1 MTQFDRSPVKMSGG
15 QILVR
20 NLQAQGVDRVFGVPG
35 ESYLAVLDAL
45 CDAPDIQMIT
55 CRQEGGAA
63 MMAEADG
70 RLTGRPGVC
79 FVTRGPGATN
89 ASAGVHVAYQA
100 STPMVLFIGQVARA
114 QQDREAFQEIDYRRM
129 FGQMAKWIAQVES
142 PARLGEYVQR
152 AFAVAM
158 SGRPG
163 PVVLALPEDMLRET
177 CEALPPTP
185 PPALPAAAANSHD
198 ILALQQLLAASE
210 RPLLLCGETGW
221 SDAARTQIEAFCEK
235 HAVPVVAAFRCQD
248 RFDNTHPAYIG
259 DCGLG
264 INPSLRRRIEQ
275 ADLVL
280 VMGARLSEIVT
291 QNYEILVAPG
301 AQKLVH
307 IHPSPD
313 ELVTVRQP
321 DIAIACNME
330 PVASQLAKTAPNQ
343 ALLEQRRAWM
353 REARAE
359 YEHWSTPGTIPG
371 DLQYGEIV
379 RYLREQLP
387 ADAIVCNGA
396 GNYSVWVHRYFR
408 YRSARSQLA
417 PISGSMG
424 YGLPAAIAAKL
435 RHPEKPVLCFAGD
448 GCLQMT
454 IQELATA
461 KQFNANIIL
470 LVINNGS
477 YGTIRTHQEKNYPGR
492 VMATELVNPD
502 FTALAAAYGFY
513 SAKVACTEEFYP
525 AFAAAQSAGK
535 PALLELCLPIEALS
549 PSVTLSQLHRKH

>member
-1 MTQFDRSPVKMSGG
+1 MTQSDQPPEILSGG

-20 NLQAQGVDRVFGVPG
+20 RLQAQGVDRIFGVPG

-70 RLTGRPGVC
+70 RLTGRPGIC

-89 ASAGVHVAYQA
+89 ASAGVHVAQQA
-100 STPMVLFIGQVARA
+100 STPMVLFIGQVARD

-129 FGQMAKWIAQVES
+129 FGQVAKWVAQVES
-142 PARLGEYVQR
+142 PARLPEYIDR

-163 PVVLALPEDMLRET
+163 PVVIALPEDMLRESSPYWAPPIST
-177 CEALPPTP
+177 ALPSAA
-185 PPALPAAAANSHD
+185 PAPADLVQLH
-198 ILALQQLLAASE
+198 QLLARSE
-210 RPLLLCGETGW
+210 RPLLLCGESGW
-221 SDAARTQIEAFCEK
+221 SGDARSLLETFCERQ
-235 HAVPVVAAFRCQD
+235 AVPIVAAFRCQD
-248 RFDNTHPAYIG
+248 RFDNSHPAYIG

-264 INPSLRRRIEQ
+264 INPALRQRIEN

-291 QNYEILVAPG
+291 QNYEILTEAG
-301 AQKLVH
+301 SQKMVH
-307 IHPSPD
+307 VHPCPD

-321 DIAIACNME
+321 DIAFAC
-330 PVASQLAKTAPNQ
+330 PVAAVAEGLAMIRTDPER
-343 ALLEQRRAWM
+343 LERRRA
-353 REARAE
+353 RLESARAE
-359 YEHWSTPGTIPG
+359 YEAWSNPGTLPG

-379 RYLREQLP
+379 SYLREQLP
-387 ADAIVCNGA
+387 ADTIICNGA
-396 GNYSVWVHRYFR
+396 GNYSIWVHRYFR
-408 YRSARSQLA
+408 YRRAHTQLA

-435 RHPEKPVLCFAGD
+435 RHPQRDVLCFAGD

-461 KQFNANIIL
+461 RQYSANIIV

-492 VMATELVNPD
+492 VMATDLVNPD
-502 FTALAAAYGFY
+502 FTALASAYGFH
-513 SAKVACTEEFYP
+513 SATITCTEEFYP
-525 AFAAAQSAGK
+525 AFEAARAADQ
-535 PALLELCLPIEALS
+535 PALLELCLPLEALS
-549 PSVTLSQLHRKH
+549 PTVTLSQFQNKT

>member
-1 MTQFDRSPVKMSGG
+1 MTQYDQPPEILSGG

-70 RLTGRPGVC
+70 RLTGRPGVS

-100 STPMVLFIGQVARA
+100 STPMVLFIGQVART

-129 FGQMAKWIAQVES
+129 FGQMTKWVAQVES
-142 PARLGEYVQR
+142 PTRLTEYVQR

-163 PVVLALPEDMLRET
+163 PVVIALPEDMLRET
-177 CEALPPTP
+177 CEVSPLTSPAA
-185 PPALPAAAANSHD
+185 PPASAPARQD
-198 ILALQQLLAASE
+198 IAALQQLLDESE

-221 SDAARTQIEAFCEK
+221 SDEARTGITAFCET
-235 HAVPVVAAFRCQD
+235 HRVPAVAAFRCQD
-248 RFDNTHPAYIG
+248 RFDNSHPAYIG

-264 INPSLRRRIEQ
+264 INPALRQRIEQ

-280 VMGARLSEIVT
+280 AMGARLSEIVT
-291 QNYEILVAPG
+291 QNYEILVSPG
-301 AQKLVH
+301 TQKLVH
-307 IHPSPD
+307 VHPCPD

-321 DIAIACNME
+321 DIAIACAIG
-330 PVASQLAKTAPNQ
+330 PVASLLAETTPNQ
-343 ALLEQRRAWM
+343 ALLEKRHSRLK
-353 REARAE
+353 EARAE
-359 YEHWSTPGTIPG
+359 YEAWSTPGTIPG
-371 DLQYGEIV
+371 ELQYGEIV
-379 RYLREQLP
+379 RNLREQLP
-387 ADAIVCNGA
+387 TDSIICNGA

-408 YRSARSQLA
+408 YRSPHSQLA

-435 RHPEKPVLCFAGD
+435 RHPGKQVLCFAGD

-461 KQFNANIIL
+461 KQFGANIIL
-470 LVINNGS
+470 LVINNSS

-492 VMATELVNPD
+492 VMATELINPD
-502 FTALAAAYGFY
+502 FTVLAAAYGFY
-513 SAKVACTEEFYP
+513 SAKIERTEDFYP
-525 AFAAAQSAGK
+525 AFATAQKSNK

-549 PSVTLSQLHRKH
+549 PSVTLTQLQSKA

>member
-1 MTQFDRSPVKMSGG
+1 MTQIDQSPVTLSGG
-15 QILVR
+15 QILVKS
-20 NLQAQGVDRVFGVPG
+20 LQAQEVDRVFGVPG

-70 RLTGRPGVC
+70 RLSGKPGVC

-142 PARLGEYVQR
+142 PARLAEYVNR

-163 PVVLALPEDMLRET
+163 PVVIALPEDMLREACAFSPIAKT
-177 CEALPPTP
+177 CALPVAAPTQ
-185 PPALPAAAANSHD
+185 HD
-198 ILALQQLLAASE
+198 LAELKRLLEQSE
-210 RPLLLCGETGW
+210 RPLLLCGESGW
-221 SDAARTQIEAFCEK
+221 SDEARPLIETFCEK
-235 HAVPVVAAFRCQD
+235 HGVPAVAAFRCQD
-248 RFDNTHPAYIG
+248 RFDNSHPAYIG

-264 INPSLRRRIEQ
+264 VNPSLRRHIDQ

-291 QNYEILVAPG
+291 QNYQILVG
-301 AQKLVH
+301 SGSQKLVH
-307 IHPSPD
+307 VHPCPD

-321 DIAIACNME
+321 DIAMACAIA
-330 PVASQLAKTAPNQ
+330 PVAE
-343 ALLEQRRAWM
+343 ALTSIAANPMLMERRRA
-353 REARAE
+353 RLENARAE
-359 YEHWSTPGTIPG
+359 YEAWSSPGTIPG

-387 ADAIVCNGA
+387 ADAIICNGA
-396 GNYSVWVHRYFR
+396 GNYSIWIHRYFR
-408 YRSARSQLA
+408 YRNAHTQLA

-435 RHPEKPVLCFAGD
+435 RFPNRDVLCLAGD

-461 KQFNANIIL
+461 RQYGANIIV

-477 YGTIRTHQEKNYPGR
+477 YGTIRTHQERNYPGR
-492 VMATELVNPD
+492 VMATDLLNPD
-502 FTALAAAYGFY
+502 FAALATAYGFQ
-513 SAKVACTEEFYP
+513 SSTIRNTEEFYP
-525 AFAAAQSAGK
+525 AFEAARAAKK
-535 PALLELCLPIEALS
+535 PVLLELCLPLEALS
-549 PSVTLSQLHRKH
+549 PSVTLSQLHNKN

>member
-1 MTQFDRSPVKMSGG
+1 MTQIDQPPEMLSGG

-20 NLQAQGVDRVFGVPG
+20 SLQAQGVDRVFGVPG

-70 RLTGRPGVC
+70 RLADRPGVC
-79 FVTRGPGATN
+79 LVTRGPGATN

-100 STPMVLFIGQVARA
+100 STPMVLFIGQVART

-129 FGQMAKWIAQVES
+129 FGQIAKWVAQVES
-142 PARLGEYVQR
+142 PARLAEYVDR

-163 PVVLALPEDMLRET
+163 PVVIALPEDMLRESCAFHPNQKT
-177 CEALPPTP
+177 S
-185 PPALPAAAANSHD
+185 ALPAAAPTPQHLA
-198 ILALQQLLAASE
+198 ALQRLLEQSE
-210 RPLLLCGETGW
+210 RPLLLCGESGW
-221 SDAARTQIEAFCEK
+221 SDEARALVEAFCEK
-235 HAVPVVAAFRCQD
+235 HAVPAVAAFRCQD

-264 INPSLRRRIEQ
+264 INPSLRQHIEG

-291 QNYEILVAPG
+291 QNYTILVEPG

-307 IHPSPD
+307 VHPGPD

-321 DIAIACNME
+321 DVAMACAIE
-330 PVASQLAKTAPNQ
+330 PLAEALADIPVNPG
-343 ALLEQRRAWM
+343 LLEGRRA
-353 REARAE
+353 RLEKARAE
-359 YEHWSTPGTIPG
+359 YEAWSTPAAIPG

-379 RYLREQLP
+379 DYLREHLP
-387 ADAIVCNGA
+387 ADAIICNGA
-396 GNYSVWVHRYFR
+396 GNYSIWVHRYFR
-408 YRSARSQLA
+408 YRADQAQLA

-424 YGLPAAIAAKL
+424 YGLPAAITAKL
-435 RHPEKPVLCFAGD
+435 RHPDRDVLCFAGD

-454 IQELATA
+454 VQELATA
-461 KQFNANIIL
+461 RQYGANIIV

-477 YGTIRTHQEKNYPGR
+477 YGTIRTHQERNYPGR
-492 VMATELVNPD
+492 VMATDLVNPD
-502 FTALAAAYGFY
+502 FTALATAYGFH
-513 SAKVACTEEFYP
+513 SSKITCTEEFYP
-525 AFAAAQSAGK
+525 AFEAARAANR
-535 PALLELCLPIEALS
+535 PALLELCLPLEALS
-549 PSVTLSQLHRKH
+549 PSVTLSKLQRNN

>member
-1 MTQFDRSPVKMSGG
+1 MKQIDQPPEMLSGG

-20 NLQAQGVDRVFGVPG
+20 SLQAQGVDRVFGVPG

-70 RLTGRPGVC
+70 RLAGKPGVC

-89 ASAGVHVAYQA
+89 ASAGIHVAYQA

-129 FGQMAKWIAQVES
+129 FGQMAKWVAQVES
-142 PARLGEYVQR
+142 PARLAEYVDR

-163 PVVLALPEDMLRET
+163 PVVIALPEDMLRESCAFHPNQKT
-177 CEALPPTP
+177 S
-185 PPALPAAAANSHD
+185 ALPAAAPAPHD
-198 ILALQQLLAASE
+198 LSALERLLQQSE
-210 RPLLLCGETGW
+210 RPLLLCGESGW
-221 SDAARTQIEAFCEK
+221 SDEARRLAETFCEK
-235 HAVPVVAAFRCQD
+235 HAVPAVAAFRCQD

-264 INPSLRRRIEQ
+264 INPSLQRHIEG

-291 QNYEILVAPG
+291 QNYTILVDPG

-307 IHPSPD
+307 VHPSPD

-321 DIAIACNME
+321 DVAMACAIE
-330 PVASQLAKTAPNQ
+330 PLAE
-343 ALLEQRRAWM
+343 ALADIPANPERLEGRRA
-353 REARAE
+353 RLQKARAE
-359 YEHWSTPGTIPG
+359 YEAWSTPAAIPG

-379 RYLREQLP
+379 DYLREQLP
-387 ADAIVCNGA
+387 ADAIICNGA
-396 GNYSVWVHRYFR
+396 GNYSIWVHRYFR
-408 YRSARSQLA
+408 YRADQAQLA

-435 RHPEKPVLCFAGD
+435 RYPDRDVLCFAGD

-454 IQELATA
+454 VQELATA
-461 KQFNANIIL
+461 RQYGANIIV

-477 YGTIRTHQEKNYPGR
+477 YGTIRTHQERNYPGR
-492 VMATELVNPD
+492 VMATDLVNPD
-502 FTALAAAYGFY
+502 FTALAAAYGFH
-513 SAKVACTEEFYP
+513 STKITCTEEFYP
-525 AFAAAQSAGK
+525 AFEAARAASQ
-535 PALLELCLPIEALS
+535 PALLELYLPLEALT
-549 PSVTLSQLHRKH
+549 PSVTLSQLQSNN